1 VSGLEIGLV
10 GFVALLILLA
20 LRIPIGVAMLAVGM
34 VGHATIL
41 GTPAMLLSFLKT
53 ETYWQFTNENLSVV
67 PLFLLMGQFAAKA
80 GLSAALFTAANAWLG
95 HHRGGIAMAAI
106 GGCAGFGAITG
117 SSLATAATMGQV
129 ALPELR
135 RFNYAGSLAT
145 GALAAGGTL
154 GILIP
159 PSIVLIIYAVQVEAN
174 VATLFQAAFI
184 PGVLAALGYM
194 AAIAIVV
201 RINPAAG
208 PAGDKLPFAERIGA
222 LVAIWPVLVIFVLV
236 MGGIYGGVFTPTEGA
251 GVGAVSTF
259 LVAVFMGGMRGR
271 DFVAALLGT
280 AKTSGLIFL
289 IVLGAAI
296 FNAFLGFSEL
306 PNAAAGFFANSGLS
320 PYAILIGMIV
330 LYIALGMVMDSLSM
344 IFLTVPIFWPI
355 IAGLDFGLG
364 NYDLNGEELKL
375 WFGVLTLIVVE
386 MGLITP
392 PVGLN
397 VFIINS
403 MARDV
408 PMIET
413 FKGVIPFIMSDF
425 IRIALLI
432 AAPAIIL
439 ILPHWL
445 A

>member
-1 VSGLEIGLV
+1 
-10 GFVALLILLA
+10 
-20 LRIPIGVAMLAVGM
+20 
-34 VGHATIL
+34 
-41 GTPAMLLSFLKT
+41 
-53 ETYWQFTNENLSVV
+53 
-67 PLFLLMGQFAAKA
+67 
-80 GLSAALFTAANAWLG
+80 
-95 HHRGGIAMAAI
+95 
-106 GGCAGFGAITG
+106 
-117 SSLATAATMGQV
+117 
-129 ALPELR
+129 
-135 RFNYAGSLAT
+135 
-145 GALAAGGTL
+145 
-154 GILIP
+154 
-159 PSIVLIIYAVQVEAN
+159 
-174 VATLFQAAFI
+174 
-184 PGVLAALGYM
+184 M

-397 VFIINS
+397 VFIIHGLAS
-403 MARDV
+403 DV
-408 PMIET
+408 PMSET
-413 FKGVIPFIMSDF
+413 FKGVLPFLLVEL
-425 IRIALLI
+425 IRIGLLLGFPSI
-432 AAPAIIL
+432 VL
-439 ILPHWL
+439 ILPQL
-445 A
+445 LG

>member
-1 VSGLEIGLV
+1 VSGLEIGLI

-20 LRIPIGVAMLAVGM
+20 LRIPIGVAMLTVGM
-34 VGHATIL
+34 LGHATLL

-53 ETYWQFTNENLSVV
+53 ETYWQFTSENLSVI

-106 GGCAGFGAITG
+106 GGCAGFGAI
-117 SSLATAATMGQV
+117 ATAATMGQV

-159 PSIVLIIYAVQVEAN
+159 PSIVLIVYAVQVEAN

-184 PGVLAALGYM
+184 PGILAALGY
-194 AAIAIVV
+194 ILTVAIVV
-201 RINPAAG
+201 RINPQAG
-208 PAGDKLPFAERIGA
+208 PAGKKLPISDRFAA
-222 LVAIWPVLVIFVLV
+222 LLAIWPVLLIFLLV

-259 LVAVFMGGMRGR
+259 LVAVFMGGMRWP
-271 DFVAALLGT
+271 DFIAALLGT
-280 AKTSGLIFL
+280 AKTSGMIFL

-306 PNAAAGFFANSGLS
+306 PNAAADFFANTGLS

-330 LYIALGMVMDSLSM
+330 LYILLGMVMDSLSM

-355 IAGLDFGLG
+355 IAGLDFGIGDYGLH
-364 NYDLNGEELKL
+364 GEELKL

-408 PMIET
+408 PMIES
-413 FKGVIPFIMSDF
+413 FKGVIPFILSD
-425 IRIALLI
+425 IVRVVLLI
-432 AAPAIIL
+432 SAPVIIL
-439 ILPHWL
+439 IMPYWL